1 MMLFSI
7 FYVVKILLLNDNV
20 FAKEFFKGYR
30 VNSMGNKIVFDFLVS
45 VGNLRCNFRCGGHMI
60 KIVYPACWNLI
71 IRCANEMLP
80 CRVVKNF
87 TNKYA
92 RLMK

>member
-1 MMLFSI
+1 MSLQ
-7 FYVVKILLLNDNV
+7 NN
-20 FAKEFFKGYR
+20 FFKGYR

-80 CRVVKNF
+80 SRVVKNF